1 MTEVGVDTL
10 RLLRF
15 CSRPRRCTGYDI
27 ADYRAMRPDNGT
39 LADTRRFVNEANK
52 RWMDVMTELVI
63 ALTSDQIRCRG
74 AWPTRLGWSERH
86 GYIWSGID
94 DRYAERRILVIDTE
108 VSNGASEEVV

>member
-1 MTEVGVDTL
+1 VGAFAVLPKKLDYVTKVGADTP

-27 ADYRAMRPDNGT
+27 AHYRAVRPDNGT

-63 ALTSDQIRCRG
+63 ALTSDQNPLSRRVADQARMVG
-74 AWPTRLGWSERH
+74 AARLYMVRH
-86 GYIWSGID
+86 
-94 DRYAERRILVIDTE
+94 
-108 VSNGASEEVV
+108 

>member
-1 MTEVGVDTL
+1 VGAFAVLQKKLDYVPEVGVDTL

-39 LADTRRFVNEANK
+39 LAGTRRFVNEANK

-63 ALTSDQIRCRG
+63 ALTSDQHPWSRRVADQARIFG
-74 AWPTRLGWSERH
+74 AARLYMVRH
-86 GYIWSGID
+86 
-94 DRYAERRILVIDTE
+94 
-108 VSNGASEEVV
+108 